1 MKNTKG
7 ITRRDFLKGAAAS
20 AAGLAAAGL
29 LGGCAAQSQNEPESP
44 STPTPEIPA
53 ADWRTAPAPVADSE
67 IKETYDADVII
78 VGLGHAGI
86 AASRAAIEKGV
97 SVITLE
103 KQDEDIFSVLGND
116 IGHLNSQ
123 WLKNH
128 GVAEV
133 DPVEAMQD
141 WQMRSLYRCNAPL
154 VMKFLQKSGSAFD
167 WYIEPF
173 SPDDINTIRV
183 SNMPYPTHYDFSGT
197 CGGQKFWPVT
207 AQFSGRYFDGNFS
220 LIDAAKKERD
230 YAVGMGLTIH
240 YSTSG
245 YQLIKD
251 DTGRVTGVIAINKDG
266 NYVRYNAAKGVILAA
281 GDFGADAQMVNELCP
296 ELVDTN
302 ALHNTEATI
311 SMGRDGSGIKMAVW
325 AGAQL
330 EPRPLPAMGGIEFKP
345 APAGPAG
352 ILWLDKNYK
361 RYTTE
366 AVGDGVYSVQSARK
380 SGKITS
386 VFDSHYM
393 EYLQYFP
400 AAHGSIFLNHESLAA
415 DDGATVQAALD
426 AAVAAGKEGYVVEN
440 FILGSGTLYAA
451 NTMEELAEDLK
462 LEGAEK
468 ETFLASVDRYNELCA
483 KGVDEDLGKESRY
496 LFSVQDAPF
505 FAIQSEVTGGHALVT
520 VGGIMATE
528 NQQALNH
535 DLDPI
540 DGLFV
545 TGNCCGERWGF
556 QYFTPIPG
564 VSIGMAIT
572 LGREVGD
579 YVASL

>member
-1 MKNTKG
+1 M
-7 ITRRDFLKGAAAS
+7 
-20 AAGLAAAGL
+20 
-29 LGGCAAQSQNEPESP
+29 
-44 STPTPEIPA
+44 
-53 ADWRTAPAPVADSE
+53 
-67 IKETYDADVII
+67 
-78 VGLGHAGI
+78 
-86 AASRAAIEKGV
+86 
-97 SVITLE
+97 
-103 KQDEDIFSVLGND
+103 
-116 IGHLNSQ
+116 
-123 WLKNH
+123 
-128 GVAEV
+128 
-133 DPVEAMQD
+133 
-141 WQMRSLYRCNAPL
+141 
-154 VMKFLQKSGSAFD
+154 
-167 WYIEPF
+167 
-173 SPDDINTIRV
+173 
-183 SNMPYPTHYDFSGT
+183 
-197 CGGQKFWPVT
+197 
-207 AQFSGRYFDGNFS
+207 
-220 LIDAAKKERD
+220 
-230 YAVGMGLTIH
+230 
-240 YSTSG
+240 
-245 YQLIKD
+245 
-251 DTGRVTGVIAINKDG
+251 IAINKDG